1 MSTKA
6 FTLVVYDIP
15 DDRRRTKL
23 HDRLLDFGSPVQY
36 SVFECLVSGD
46 ELKKM
51 QKMILKTISKRR
63 DHVRIYHLCGACAPK
78 TWVSRGDEVSLVEP
92 AAVVVV

>member
-1 MSTKA
+1 MADKH

-36 SVFECLVSGD
+36 SVFECLVEQD

-51 QKMILKTISKRR
+51 RGVILKTINKRR
-63 DHVRIYHLCGACAPK
+63 DHVRIYHLCATCRGK
-78 TWVSRGDEVSLVEP
+78 TWVSRGDEVNAEEP
-92 AAVVVV
+92 AAVVV

>member
-1 MSTKA
+1 MSNKT

-36 SVFECLVSGD
+36 SVFECLVDRD

-51 QKMILKTISKRR
+51 QKMILKTINKRR
-63 DHVRIYHLCGACAPK
+63 DHVRIYHLCAACARK
-78 TWVSRGDEVSLVEP
+78 TWVSRGDEVSLAEP
-92 AAVVVV
+92 AAVVV